1 MDGSPTDVNAVNLHF
16 VENWF
21 YALSCAMVHANCWHF
36 EDQVG
41 NSEEED
47 SRICHCQ
54 SLTSGGIFDTW
65 SGSQFF
71 QTCGRSGSSCGQFG
85 DPLGQLKQ
93 QVSTWRLTWDCKLPI
108 GELRQCASLQK
119 NHCDPFSEGTPTLPP
134 LLPKTNLTIQGWL
147 TADSSRPFPIANLT
161 CLTRRWGVWYY
172 WLFSRHCYKMHLQ
185 CQVSK
190 TVFLRSRRI
199 PRSQD
204 IADFVLGCW

>member
-1 MDGSPTDVNAVNLHF
+1 MKSSTPGQNPDSFRHVEEVVLAVVNLAIHW
-16 VENWF
+16 VN
-21 YALSCAMVHANCWHF
+21 
-36 EDQVG
+36 
-41 NSEEED
+41 
-47 SRICHCQ
+47 I
-54 SLTSGGIFDTW
+54 
-65 SGSQFF
+65 
-71 QTCGRSGSSCGQFG
+71 
-85 DPLGQLKQ
+85 KQ
-93 QVSTWRLTWDCKLPI
+93 QVSTWRLTWDYKLPI

-119 NHCDPFSEGTPTLPP
+119 NHCDPFSEGTPTLHP

-190 TVFLRSRRI
+190 TVFLRSCRI

-204 IADFVLGCW
+204 FADFVLGCW